1 MKVNKVHP
9 SEGRLGPRRK
19 DSFQVAKSS
28 QKGNGAES
36 SSGSFFV
43 TPADKQKLKG
53 NKQHK
58 TKDKRSKKCEEEGTL
73 KKNIKKPFDKKTYRL
88 KKYSKK
94 YKIDQWEQKRKRAV
108 LNEYYKQIK
117 NDNTEYDVQK
127 IYEQY
132 DEEEKE
138 QGSSSIQEENDNE
151 NNPNEDLSKDKPQR
165 MSRKKVFMKSHE
177 EFQRVREE
185 NARRMEEIEKKKAER
200 AEIIKQ
206 QKLKRLE
213 RNRLLNQRT
222 RKGQPIMKHRMEM
235 LLEQIQHSLDS

>member
-9 SEGRLGPRRK
+9 AEGRLGPRRK
-19 DSFQVAKSS
+19 DNFQVAKSS
-28 QKGNGAES
+28 QKGSGTES
-36 SSGSFFV
+36 SSGSFLV
-43 TPADKQKLKG
+43 TPADKQKTKG
-53 NKQHK
+53 NNQYKS
-58 TKDKRSKKCEEEGTL
+58 KDKRSKKCEEEGTL
-73 KKNIKKPFDKKTYRL
+73 KKNTKKPFDKKTYRL

-94 YKIDQWEQKRKRAV
+94 YKIDQWEQKRKRTV

-117 NDNTEYDVQK
+117 NDNTKSDVQK

-138 QGSSSIQEENDNE
+138 GSSSIQEENDNE
-151 NNPNEDLSKDKPQR
+151 NNLNEDLSKNERQKTN
-165 MSRKKVFMKSHE
+165 RKKVFRKSHE

-185 NARRMEEIEKKKAER
+185 NARKMEEIEKKKAER

-213 RNRLLNQRT
+213 RNKLLNQKT

-235 LLEQIQHSLDS
+235 LLEQIQRSLE